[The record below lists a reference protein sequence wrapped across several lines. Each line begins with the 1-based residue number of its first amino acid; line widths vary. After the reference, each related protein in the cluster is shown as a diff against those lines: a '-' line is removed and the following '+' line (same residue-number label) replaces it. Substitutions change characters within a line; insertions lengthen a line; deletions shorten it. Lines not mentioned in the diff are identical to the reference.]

1 MFNDTIYYNIAYGKP
16 TSSEEEVYEA
26 AKKAH
31 IHEAI
36 LAMPEGISK
45 LPMQSAYLIGY
56 NTVVGERGLKLS
68 GGEKQRVAIARAILK
83 NSPILLCDEATS
95 AVDTATE
102 SNIQQSLN
110 QLFAGRTSIHI
121 AHRLSTI
128 ADSDLIIVL
137 GPNGVLEQ
145 GGHFELLSKGG
156 VYKSMW
162 YKQLKEQ

>member
-1 MFNDTIYYNIAYGKP
+1 LFNDTIYYNILYGKP
-16 TSSEEEVYEA
+16 TCSEEEVHEA
-26 AKKAH
+26 AKQAH
-31 IHEAI
+31 IHDAI
-36 LAMPEGISK
+36 LAMPE
-45 LPMQSAYLIGY
+45 GY

-83 NSPILLCDEATS
+83 NAPILLCDEATS

-110 QLFAGRTSIHI
+110 KLFAGRTSIYI

-137 GPNGVLEQ
+137 GPYGVVEE
-145 GGHFELLSKGG
+145 GSHHELLAKGG
-156 VYKSMW
+156 VYRSMW